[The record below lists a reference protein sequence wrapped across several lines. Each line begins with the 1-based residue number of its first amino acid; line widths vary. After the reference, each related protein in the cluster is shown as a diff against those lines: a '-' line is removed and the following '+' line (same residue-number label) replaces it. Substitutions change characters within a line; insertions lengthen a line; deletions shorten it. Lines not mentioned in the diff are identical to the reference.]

1 MGVTFWN
8 SGCSQVMMN
17 RMLNAVLSS
26 RNHELAVLL
35 REVEIAK
42 LLQFSHYFCI
52 MLAPDK
58 YNAARRKSNLT
69 IQNHGRLCG

>member
-1 MGVTFWN
+1 
-8 SGCSQVMMN
+8 MN

-26 RNHELAVLL
+26 KNHELAVLL

-58 YNAARRKSNLT
+58 YNAPAENL
-69 IQNHGRLCG
+69 I

>member
-1 MGVTFWN
+1 
-8 SGCSQVMMN
+8 MN

-26 RNHELAVLL
+26 KNHELAVLP

-42 LLQFSHYFCI
+42 LWQFSHYFCI

-58 YNAARRKSNLT
+58 YNAPQK
-69 IQNHGRLCG
+69 I